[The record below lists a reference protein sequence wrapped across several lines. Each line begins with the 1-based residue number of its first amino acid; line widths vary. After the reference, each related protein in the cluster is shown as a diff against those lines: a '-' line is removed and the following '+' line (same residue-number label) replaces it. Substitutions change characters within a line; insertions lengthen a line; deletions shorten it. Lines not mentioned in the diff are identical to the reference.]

1 MVLQHLKCRIPEI
14 HWNRSEKQPE
24 MEGILISIRHY
35 EKLNLKINC
44 MNKEKLT
51 KAAIFFQNG
60 GIISFTH
67 EEFSIDSS
75 FMNKIEF
82 RYRLRKINFRI
93 TNKSLHKKMKLSINI
108 LTTSVSHH
116 IETSQLICY
125 ANQLTGFYMIGNM
138 LFSGLRVFKGVFRT
152 L

>member
-1 MVLQHLKCRIPEI
+1 
-14 HWNRSEKQPE
+14 
-24 MEGILISIRHY
+24 
-35 EKLNLKINC
+35 

-108 LTTSVSHH
+108 LTTSVPHH

-125 ANQLTGFYMIGNM
+125 ANQFTGFYIRATLALNRLILETKFRGN
-138 LFSGLRVFKGVFRT
+138 SS
-152 L
+152 